1 MYGNN
6 TYFGEQ
12 DFKRKQKMK
21 QTVFQKVYLFII
33 LLLMYIPM
41 LLVVVYSFNKSN
53 ITTVW
58 SGFSLN
64 WYSELFADREMAE
77 ALKNS
82 LIIALITSLASA
94 LFGTIGA
101 VSIYKGKTAL
111 DRGVKKLASVPLMM
125 PEIITG
131 ILFLLVFS
139 ALGVKLGIFTIVL
152 AHSSFCIPYV
162 YMTVTGSLEQLDG
175 SITDAARDL
184 GASKIRTFFEITVP
198 QLMPGIVSGALLSF
212 AMSMDDILI
221 SFFVTGPGTNTLPVK
236 IYSQL
241 KKGVTPEVNA
251 LCTLMLAVTILI
263 VIIAAIARKKEV
275 DA

>member
-1 MYGNN
+1 
-6 TYFGEQ
+6 
-12 DFKRKQKMK
+12 MK
-21 QTVFQKVYLFII
+21 QSFFQKVYLILI

-58 SGFSLN
+58 SGFSFD
-64 WYSELFADREMAE
+64 WYVKLFENREMAE

-82 LIIALITSLASA
+82 LIIAFITSFVSA

-101 VSIYKGKTAL
+101 VGIYKGRTAI
-111 DRGVKKLASVPLMM
+111 DRGVRRLVSVPLMM

-131 ILFLLVFS
+131 ILFLLIFS
-139 ALGVKLGIFTIVL
+139 ALGIRLGIFTIVL

-162 YMTVTGSLEQLDG
+162 YMTVTGSLEQMDG

-184 GASKIRTFFEITVP
+184 GAGKIRAFFDITVP
-198 QLMPGIVSGALLSF
+198 ELLPGIVSGALLSF
-212 AMSMDDILI
+212 AMSMDDVII

-251 LCTLMLAVTILI
+251 LCTLMLAVTVLI
-263 VIIAAIARKKEV
+263 VITAAVAGKKKRG
-275 DA
+275 